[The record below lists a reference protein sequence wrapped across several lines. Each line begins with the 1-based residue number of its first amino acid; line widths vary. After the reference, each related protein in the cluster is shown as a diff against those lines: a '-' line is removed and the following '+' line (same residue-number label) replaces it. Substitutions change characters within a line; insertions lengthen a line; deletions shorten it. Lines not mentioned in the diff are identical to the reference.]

1 MIEIGIKVCRDTI
14 GGIVSD
20 SSDVFTVSWIFSI
33 TLKPYSVVLKIGGK
47 GNISS
52 NYCMIVCTTQLKE
65 SDISV

>member
-1 MIEIGIKVCRDTI
+1 MIEIGIKVSRDTI

-33 TLKPYSVVLKIGGK
+33 TLKPDSVVLKIGGQ

-52 NYCMIVCTTQLKE
+52 DYCMIVLPN
-65 SDISV
+65 

>member
-1 MIEIGIKVCRDTI
+1 MIEIGIKVSRDTI

-33 TLKPYSVVLKIGGK
+33 ALKPDSVVLKIGGQ

-52 NYCMIVCTTQLKE
+52 DYCMIV
-65 SDISV
+65 